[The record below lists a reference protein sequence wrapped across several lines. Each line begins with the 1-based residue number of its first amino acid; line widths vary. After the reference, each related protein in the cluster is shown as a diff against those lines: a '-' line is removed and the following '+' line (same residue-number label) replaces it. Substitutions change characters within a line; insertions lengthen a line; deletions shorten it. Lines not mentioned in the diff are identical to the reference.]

1 MSGYP
6 KIIHTE
12 EGMRDGLQI
21 ESPDITVDAKVRLLD
36 ALSETGLKEIARSE
50 EHTLN
55 SSHIPLSRMPSSA

>member
-21 ESPDITVDAKVRLLD
+21 ESPDIPLAAKLAAPVR
-36 ALSETGLKEIARSE
+36 AAAR
-50 EHTLN
+50 
-55 SSHIPLSRMPSSA
+55 

>member
-21 ESPDITVDAKVRLLD
+21 ESPDIPLESKVRLLN
-36 ALSETGLKEIARSE
+36 AQIGRA
-50 EHTLN
+50 HV
-55 SSHIPLSRMPSSA
+55 